1 MKENVQRNL
10 RYTSPIEHKA
20 LVKWSRAPQFDLPM
34 FLIESRRPLGL
45 DTFGPNGVAVV
56 LRHVVAVADAAQ

>member
-1 MKENVQRNL
+1 MSTPARPATQKETGIRFMEENVQRNL

-34 FLIESRRPLGL
+34 FLI
-45 DTFGPNGVAVV
+45 
-56 LRHVVAVADAAQ
+56 